1 MSRVEENNKLSI
13 PHHLSSNNETARVQI
28 EQEKM
33 KYLLDISR
41 SLALIADKME
51 PGTHYI
57 LDALKGLQEDNDG
70 K

>member
-13 PHHLSSNNETARVQI
+13 PHHLSSYNDNAMVQI
-28 EQEKM
+28 ECAKM
-33 KYLLDISR
+33 QYLLDISR

-57 LDALKGLQEDNDG
+57 LDVLDQLREDNDG

>member
-1 MSRVEENNKLSI
+1 MSRVEENNNLSI
-13 PHHLSSNNETARVQI
+13 PHHISSNNEVAMIQI
-28 EQEKM
+28 ESAKM
-33 KYLLDISR
+33 RYLLDISR

-57 LDALKGLQEDNDG
+57 LDALKGSQEDNDG